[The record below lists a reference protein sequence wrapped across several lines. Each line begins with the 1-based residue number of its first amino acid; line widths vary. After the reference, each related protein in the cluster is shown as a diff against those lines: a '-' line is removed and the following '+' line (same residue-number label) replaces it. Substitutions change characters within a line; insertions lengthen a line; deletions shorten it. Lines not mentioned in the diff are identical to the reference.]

1 MGNYTGTTIAFSH
14 KGGFWKTRYSY
25 TPTCY
30 AAVDN
35 VMISNNKTPSI
46 DYTNQ
51 NALFWEHEV
60 NVTHNSFYGK
70 VEKSTLTVVS
80 NQDPSAVKLFKALS
94 LESNSNNW
102 TGRAATNINPAGSPQ
117 NELQSGL
124 INGFITKEGNQYSE
138 LPKSLNNSNS
148 NLDYVCEISTIVDIS
163 LLSNVLGDID
173 STGEVVVADLLLLL
187 AQFGTVGEELSA
199 DLDFDETVSVA
210 DLLTLLSNFGQN
222 VAGVTL
228 DELFFSLNDAEYISE
243 GGSGL
248 IIGTGWSAPVLS
260 SSFNTPLLG
269 GSGSKA
275 VFVNSLGV
283 AYTLNLIGEEWVFT
297 VLDLTTPQQFIVN
310 DTSTVYIHS
319 YNSDGSISLGIGG
332 NLTLAQFT
340 ALINFT
346 NSLGSEWN
354 TIQLYSVTSPA
365 INGDPMRG
373 QYIRLHLENTSTT
386 PVETYAINV
395 DFENTKLDGSKGSIQ
410 KKPKQKASPSSK

>member
-35 VMISNNKTPSI
+35 VMISNNKTPST

-94 LESNSNNW
+94 LESNSNSW

-173 STGEVVVADLLLLL
+173 GTGEVSVADLLLLL
-187 AQFGTVGEELSA
+187 AQFGNVGDEDEGSPA
-199 DLDFDETVSVA
+199 DLNLDGAVSVT
-210 DLLTLLSNFGQN
+210 DLLLLLGNFGQN
-222 VAGVTL
+222 VDGVTL
-228 DELFFSLNDAEYISE
+228 DQLFFSLN
-243 GGSGL
+243 SGL

-269 GSGSKA
+269 GSGSTA
-275 VFVNSLGV
+275 VFVSSLGV

-297 VLDLTTPQQFIVN
+297 VLDLTTPQPFIVN
-310 DTSTVYIHS
+310 DPSTVYIHS

-340 ALINFT
+340 DLVNFT
-346 NSLGSEWN
+346 NDLGSEWN

-373 QYIRLHLENTSTT
+373 QYIRLHLENNSTT

-395 DFENTKLDGSKGSIQ
+395 DFENTKLDGSKPAVK

>member
-35 VMISNNKTPSI
+35 VMISNNKTPST

-94 LESNSNNW
+94 LESNSNSW

-163 LLSNVLGDID
+163 LLSDVLGDLD
-173 STGEVVVADLLLLL
+173 STGQVSVADLLLLL
-187 AQFGTVGEELSA
+187 AQFGNVGDEDEGSPA
-199 DLDFDETVSVA
+199 DLNLDGAVSVT
-210 DLLTLLSNFGQN
+210 DLLLLLGNFGQN
-222 VAGVTL
+222 VDGVTL
-228 DELFFSLNDAEYISE
+228 DQLFFSLN
-243 GGSGL
+243 SGL

-269 GSGSKA
+269 GSGSTA
-275 VFVNSLGV
+275 VFVSSLGV

-297 VLDLTTPQQFIVN
+297 VLDLTTPQPFIVN
-310 DTSTVYIHS
+310 DPSTVYIHS

-340 ALINFT
+340 DLVNFT
-346 NSLGSEWN
+346 NDLGSEWN

>member
-35 VMISNNKTPSI
+35 VMISNNKTPST

-94 LESNSNNW
+94 LESNSNSW

-163 LLSNVLGDID
+163 LLSSVLGDLD

-187 AQFGTVGEELSA
+187 SEFGTVGEELSA
-199 DLDFDETVSVA
+199 DLNLDGSVSVT
-210 DLLTLLSNFGQN
+210 DLLLLLSNFGQN

-228 DELFFSLNDAEYISE
+228 DQLFFSLNVILNNGAS
-243 GGSGL
+243 

-297 VLDLTTPQQFIVN
+297 VLDLTTPQPFIVN
-310 DTSTVYIHS
+310 DPSTVYIHS

-332 NLTLAQFT
+332 NLTLAEFT

>member
-35 VMISNNKTPSI
+35 VMISNNKTDSAA
-46 DYTNQ
+46 YENQ

-60 NVTHNSFYGK
+60 NATHNSFYGK

-297 VLDLTTPQQFIVN
+297 ALDLTTPQQFIVN

-319 YNSDGSISLGIGG
+319 YNSNGSISLGIGG

-340 ALINFT
+340 ALVNFT

-395 DFENTKLDGSKGSIQ
+395 DFENTKLDGSKPAVK

>member
-1 MGNYTGTTIAFSH
+1 
-14 KGGFWKTRYSY
+14 
-25 TPTCY
+25 
-30 AAVDN
+30 
-35 VMISNNKTPSI
+35 MISNNKTPST

-60 NVTHNSFYGK
+60 NATHNSFYGK

-94 LESNSNNW
+94 LESNSNSW

-173 STGEVVVADLLLLL
+173 GTGEVSVADLLLLL
-187 AQFGTVGEELSA
+187 AQFGNVGDEDEGSPA
-199 DLDFDETVSVA
+199 DLNLDGAVSVT
-210 DLLTLLSNFGQN
+210 DLLLLLGNFGQN
-222 VAGVTL
+222 VDGVTL
-228 DELFFSLNDAEYISE
+228 DQLFFSLN
-243 GGSGL
+243 SGL

-269 GSGSKA
+269 GSGSTA
-275 VFVNSLGV
+275 VFVSSLGV

-297 VLDLTTPQQFIVN
+297 VLDLTTPQPFIVN
-310 DTSTVYIHS
+310 DPSTVYIHS

-340 ALINFT
+340 DLVNFT
-346 NSLGSEWN
+346 NDLGSEWN

-373 QYIRLHLENTSTT
+373 QYIRLHLENNSTT

-395 DFENTKLDGSKGSIQ
+395 DFENTKLDGSKPAVK